1 MSAVKRLGKDQRN
14 KFIKEFEQDGKL
26 SDPNFYAIK
35 DKNGKIQIRRKKAE
49 KVDSEEKEPDQPLPG
64 PPRPP
69 LGGPPLP
76 CPPRPLPGNPMFP
89 LMFRKDKITTSFLSV
104 L

>member
-35 DKNGKIQIRRKKAE
+35 DKNGKVQIRRKKAE
-49 KVDSEEKEPDQPLPG
+49 KVEEEHEPEQVQPAPEEPEPTAKE
-64 PPRPP
+64 
-69 LGGPPLP
+69 
-76 CPPRPLPGNPMFP
+76 
-89 LMFRKDKITTSFLSV
+89 RKEKTL
-104 L
+104 

>member
-26 SDPNFYAIK
+26 SDPNYYAIK

-49 KVDSEEKEPDQPLPG
+49 KVIEEDVQIEVKPAPEEPLPTA
-64 PPRPP
+64 RE
-69 LGGPPLP
+69 
-76 CPPRPLPGNPMFP
+76 
-89 LMFRKDKITTSFLSV
+89 RKEKTL
-104 L
+104 

>member
-26 SDPNFYAIK
+26 SDPNYYAIK

-49 KVDSEEKEPDQPLPG
+49 KDKAEEDKKEEPQPAPEESS
-64 PPRPP
+64 PPAKEQKEKT
-69 LGGPPLP
+69 L
-76 CPPRPLPGNPMFP
+76 
-89 LMFRKDKITTSFLSV
+89 
-104 L
+104 

>member
-35 DKNGKIQIRRKKAE
+35 DKNGKVQIRRKKVE
-49 KVDSEEKEPDQPLPG
+49 KVDEEQKEHEPEQVQPAPEE
-64 PPRPP
+64 PVSTAKE
-69 LGGPPLP
+69 
-76 CPPRPLPGNPMFP
+76 
-89 LMFRKDKITTSFLSV
+89 RKEKTL
-104 L
+104 